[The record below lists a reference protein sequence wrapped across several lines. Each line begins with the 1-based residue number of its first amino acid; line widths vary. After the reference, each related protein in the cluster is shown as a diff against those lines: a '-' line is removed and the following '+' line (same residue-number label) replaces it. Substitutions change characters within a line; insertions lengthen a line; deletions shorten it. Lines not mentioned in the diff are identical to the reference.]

1 MSSGQ
6 FNAVAFTRGFCI
18 KILITP
24 FLLLGLNLAALAQ
37 ITVTFPSS
45 RAVFQR
51 DNANQATL
59 YIGGYF
65 EELLDQVEARV
76 VPRVSGQGT
85 ATAWTT
91 IQNNPTGGQ
100 FYGALTVTGGWYSL
114 EVRGIFNG
122 TTVTSGSV
130 DRVGIGEVF
139 VVAGQS
145 NATGGDGLPNGPGAT
160 DDRVSSI
167 DFQNLNPN
175 NGTPVSYSGT
185 MLPCPTFVHLDAV
198 VKTAPF
204 GNYAWCW
211 GVFGDLVAQRLNVPV
226 LIFNAGW
233 SGTGMI
239 NWEQSIG
246 PNAVS
251 VSAFGYTYPAGMPFG
266 NLRLALNN
274 YIAQQGYRAVLWH
287 HGELDNY
294 SENSRSGYRNSLMA
308 VVNSSRTLSGKSNLA
323 WVVARASR
331 FNVGGN
337 SRLWQPVIDGQNDV
351 IGLNGSDPALQLAQV
366 YAGPATD
373 PLQGPGVRGPDNV
386 HFTGNGL
393 TLFAEAWNNSLTT
406 DFFSNS
412 TPYAAMPPP
421 APVVVC
427 GPGSNQLTFQAPGG
441 GQYRWLPEYDCNQ
454 VLSASPT
461 YAASTGKYRLQV
473 IDGNQNKVLS
483 PLLKVPANTSA
494 QVSIT
499 GNTSVSEGST
509 LSLYALSANGSRFQ
523 WTGPANFSTN
533 LQSFALVGIPASS
546 AGTYE
551 VTATNAY
558 GCQASAN
565 ATVQVFS
572 SLESVT
578 SGDWHTPSTWTC
590 GCLPTAATEV
600 KINPGHTVTIEGST
614 AKAKSLLLQSGLIQ
628 FLSGG
633 GLLISQ

>member
-1 MSSGQ
+1 MSSEQ
-6 FNAVAFTRGFCI
+6 FSAVAFIRGFCI

-91 IQNNPTGGQ
+91 IQNSPTGGQ
-100 FYGALTVTGGWYSL
+100 FYGTLTVAGGWYTL

-122 TTVTSGSV
+122 TTVSSGSV

-145 NATGGDGLPNGPGAT
+145 NATGGDGLPNGPSAT

-167 DFQNLNPN
+167 DFQNINPN

-185 MLPCPTFVHLDAV
+185 MLPCPNFVHLDAA

-239 NWEQSIG
+239 NWQQSID

-294 SENSRSGYRNSLMA
+294 SENSRSGYRNSLRA
-308 VVNSSRTLSGKSNLA
+308 VINSSRTLSGKSNLA

-337 SRLWQPVIDGQNDV
+337 SRNWQPVIDGQNDV

-373 PLQGPGVRGPDNV
+373 PLEGPGVRTPDNI

-393 TLFAEAWNNSLTT
+393 TLLAEAWNSSLTT

-412 TPYAAMPPP
+412 TPYPAMPPP

-454 VLSASPT
+454 VLSGNQT
-461 YAASTGKYRLQV
+461 YAASTGRYRLQIV
-473 IDGNQNKVLS
+473 DNNQNRVFS
-483 PLLKVPANTSA
+483 PLLNVPTSTSA

-499 GNTSVSEGST
+499 GNTSVSRGST
-509 LSLYALSANGSRFQ
+509 LSLYALPTNGCRFQ
-523 WTGPANFSTN
+523 WTGPSSFSTD
-533 LQSFALVGIPASS
+533 LQSFALVDVTPSL
-546 AGTYE
+546 AGTYS
-551 VTATNAY
+551 VSATNVY
-558 GCQASAN
+558 GCQVTAN
-565 ATVQVFS
+565 ANVQVFS
-572 SLESVT
+572 EISSAA
-578 SGDWHTPSTWTC
+578 SGDWNVPSTWTC
-590 GCLPTAATEV
+590 GCVPTAYTDVTVNA
-600 KINPGHTVTIEGST
+600 GHTVTIGGSPVR
-614 AKAKSLLLQSGLIQ
+614 ARSLLLQSGMIQ

-633 GLLISQ
+633 SLLMSQ